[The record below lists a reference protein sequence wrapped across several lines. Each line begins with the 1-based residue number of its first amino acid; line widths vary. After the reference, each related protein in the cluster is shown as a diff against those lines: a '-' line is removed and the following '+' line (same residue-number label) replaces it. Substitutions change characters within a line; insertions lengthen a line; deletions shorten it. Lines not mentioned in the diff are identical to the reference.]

1 MWWSQKCPHAS
12 VLFCAG
18 PPTVWS
24 SESTTVPPVPRTS
37 RPWLPARWVK
47 HCISFHRIA
56 TCQGLLAAH
65 NDVTSQQVFRHPNY
79 NSYTI
84 NNDITLIKLATPA
97 QLGTRVSPVCV
108 AETSDNFP
116 GGLKCVTT
124 GWGLTRYNGKSSP
137 TCYSLL
143 LCPRR
148 HWSVKQL
155 LDRDSFQTITYTVSG
170 FGL

>member
-1 MWWSQKCPHAS
+1 M
-12 VLFCAG
+12 
-18 PPTVWS
+18 
-24 SESTTVPPVPRTS
+24 
-37 RPWLPARWVK
+37 
-47 HCISFHRIA
+47 
-56 TCQGLLAAH
+56 AAH

-143 LCPRR
+143 L
-148 HWSVKQL
+148 
-155 LDRDSFQTITYTVSG
+155 
-170 FGL
+170 

>member
-1 MWWSQKCPHAS
+1 MN
-12 VLFCAG
+12 
-18 PPTVWS
+18 
-24 SESTTVPPVPRTS
+24 
-37 RPWLPARWVK
+37 
-47 HCISFHRIA
+47 CISFHRIA

-137 TCYSLL
+137 TFLKQAVLKPVILCYYVL
-143 LCPRR
+143 
-148 HWSVKQL
+148 VDT
-155 LDRDSFQTITYTVSG
+155 DRLNNY
-170 FGL
+170 